1 MNERDMTRFF
11 HECIDDP
18 LLGVLIL
25 AALLFVVVMS
35 WLVLQDRIK
44 RRQVQERLQRKR
56 GEIKEKR
63 AKGIKIEEGLK

>member
-18 LLGVLIL
+18 ILGALLA
-25 AALLFVVVMS
+25 AALLFVVGMS

-44 RRQVQERLQRKR
+44 RRQVHERLERKR

-63 AKGIKIEEGLK
+63 AKGIQTEEGLK